1 MSAVAPIAAGTLQHT
16 PSQQLPLQPPSQ
28 SSLNVHPPPIP
39 ALVSSDSTGSGSLYT
54 NSNHAAMIQTQA
66 QAQQIFRQRQLL
78 AYQQQQQ
85 IRLQYQ
91 QQQQHQQQLQLLV
104 QQKQSPSQPQLKQP
118 QTQSPS
124 PSQALQ
130 PGPPASEQQNDLAEV
145 KDEQQQ
151 PQPTTKS
158 TSNGLT
164 PIQANDTLQTTTTTA
179 TTTPT
184 TTTTTPI
191 LTPGSQPFL
200 KNTKRPSGLNKRH
213 STGLAVLRLLQF
225 AEQLDP
231 GDQALQ
237 RAFWD
242 GFIADFFT
250 KSSKTKLG
258 LRNSETDEQKPF
270 YISHYSVAKFF
281 HTLYECGVSSIQLTL
296 EQTME
301 FILPGGQMNVECPR
315 ANFIYRYNNGTL
327 VSSTGHLWVRFSL
340 TPDRIWKIKHFE
352 FACQRNE
359 EFISRSH
366 LVLNKDG
373 SKLKKSNKNALPE
386 SPINAWGIPPKAFH
400 ILQMMDA
407 AVQMDDILFYSLIA
421 GTTAK
426 DSLAA
431 LAFNMEQQR
440 SKGTIMTSAAAL
452 DTPDPPASPGGSD
465 SLASP
470 QVPTS
475 KKKQLNNKKPL
486 ATRRKSLKN
495 DKIIKQEDADQ
506 SESAATTI
514 ATTTATA
521 QQGNVSVNLSS
532 PIVKTQNGYPLQ
544 QQQQQ
549 QQAFFQQQRKML
561 LEQQAYQ
568 QQQQFQSQQPLPI
581 GQTTVSPL
589 PSGLTPSYQQQLPAS
604 NPLSQSMPYPSSS
617 QTYTDSFGPQQFSQ
631 QQQQHDMDE
640 FIQSPQKHFRKRS
653 DSTNDN
659 NKKPVV
665 SRKKG
670 KTAGTSK

>member
-1 MSAVAPIAAGTLQHT
+1 MSAVVPISAGALQHT
-16 PSQQLPLQPPSQ
+16 PSRQLPPQPPTQ
-28 SSLNVHPPPIP
+28 SALHGHPSPIP
-39 ALVSSDSTGSGSLYT
+39 ALASSDSSLLYT
-54 NSNHAAMIQTQA
+54 NNHHAAMIQTQA
-66 QAQQIFRQRQLL
+66 QAQQMFRQRQLL

-85 IRLQYQ
+85 FRLQ
-91 QQQQHQQQLQLLV
+91 QQQQQQQLLL
-104 QQKQSPSQPQLKQP
+104 QQKQSQLKQP
-118 QTQSPS
+118 PTQSPS
-124 PSQALQ
+124 PSQVS
-130 PGPPASEQQNDLAEV
+130 PPHPAASEQQKDLVEV
-145 KDEQQQ
+145 KDEQQ
-151 PQPTTKS
+151 PQS
-158 TSNGLT
+158 TSNELT
-164 PIQANDTLQTTTTTA
+164 PIQTHDTLQTS

-184 TTTTTPI
+184 
-191 LTPGSQPFL
+191 LTPGTQPFL

-258 LRNSETDEQKPF
+258 LRNSETDEQRPF

-315 ANFIYRYNNGTL
+315 ANFIYRYSNGSL

-366 LVLNKDG
+366 LVLNKGG
-373 SKLKKSNKNALPE
+373 SKLKKSNKHALPE

-407 AVQMDDILFYSLIA
+407 AVQLDDILFYSLIA
-421 GTTAK
+421 GATAK
-426 DSLAA
+426 ESLTS
-431 LAFNMEQQR
+431 LAFNMEQQQQ
-440 SKGTIMTSAAAL
+440 SKDTIMTSATAL
-452 DTPDPPASPGGSD
+452 DTPDPPASPGESD

-475 KKKQLNNKKPL
+475 KKKLNSKKPSV
-486 ATRRKSLKN
+486 TRRKSLKN
-495 DKIIKQEDADQ
+495 SKVIKQEEEVDQ
-506 SESAATTI
+506 SEP
-514 ATTTATA
+514 A
-521 QQGNVSVNLSS
+521 QQGNIGGNSSSS

-568 QQQQFQSQQPLPI
+568 QQQHFQSQQ
-581 GQTTVSPL
+581 PL
-589 PSGLTPSYQQQLPAS
+589 PSGLTPSYLPSS
-604 NPLSQSMPYPSSS
+604 NPLSQTMSPQAYI
-617 QTYTDSFGPQQFSQ
+617 DSFGSQ
-631 QQQQHDMDE
+631 QQLQQQE
-640 FIQSPQKHFRKRS
+640 SPQKHFRKRS
-653 DSTNDN
+653 DSMSENNN
-659 NKKPVV
+659 NKKPSA

-670 KTAGTSK
+670 KTGISK